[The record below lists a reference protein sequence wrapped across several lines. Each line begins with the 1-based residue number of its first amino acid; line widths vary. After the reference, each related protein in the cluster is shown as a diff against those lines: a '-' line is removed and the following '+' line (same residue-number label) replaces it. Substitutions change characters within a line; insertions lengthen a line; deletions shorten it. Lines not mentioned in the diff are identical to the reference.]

1 VRPLPILVLASGMQL
16 LAIWPLVADSPNQ
29 FLTVSLGTPKTL
41 AIPSCVSPS
50 CFKSMAIC
58 LRVLSTCFFCSGD
71 KLRRAKFCVGNEGRM
86 NQPYTLKPAWL
97 LGCEGYDG
105 FLPTCYV

>member
-16 LAIWPLVADSPNQ
+16 LAIWPLV
-29 FLTVSLGTPKTL
+29 VSQ
-41 AIPSCVSPS
+41 
-50 CFKSMAIC
+50 
-58 LRVLSTCFFCSGD
+58 
-71 KLRRAKFCVGNEGRM
+71 FCVGNEGRM